1 MRSIISSINGIQMS
15 SKKAIFS
22 KTGYIKGKQC
32 LKSLYLYKHHYSMR
46 DPIPAERLKRFSLG
60 SDFGILTRQL
70 FPNGHD
76 ASPTHV
82 HRYSES
88 VALTQEFIRKG
99 ITTIYE
105 AAFLFDGILVYA
117 DILTKLS
124 SGWALYEVKSSA
136 KVSNVYQQ
144 DLALQ
149 FYVIKGSGLELLHAS
164 IIHLIEPLSDD
175 YKEQEIASLCQISD
189 FTEYC
194 NEKFSVIQD
203 EILEMK
209 TMLARSRI
217 PTIQM
222 GSHCQVPYSCDF
234 IGFCTRQS
242 NTPTEGLFQQ

>member
-164 IIHLIEPLSDD
+164 IIHLIEPLTDD

-234 IGFCTRQS
+234 IGFCTQQS
-242 NTPTEGLFQQ
+242 NPPTEGLFKQ

>member
-1 MRSIISSINGIQMS
+1 MS

-32 LKSLYLYKHHYSMR
+32 LKSLYLYKHHYSLR
-46 DPIPAERLKRFSLG
+46 DPIPAERLKRFNLG
-60 SDFGILTRQL
+60 SDFGIMARKL
-70 FPNGHD
+70 FPHGLD

-88 VALTQEFIRKG
+88 IALTQKLIQDG
-99 ITTIYE
+99 VTTIYE
-105 AAFLFDGILVYA
+105 AAFLHEGILIYA

-149 FYVIKGSGLELLHAS
+149 FYVIKGSGLDLLHAS
-164 IIHLIEPLSDD
+164 ILHLKEPLTDD
-175 YKEQEIASLCQISD
+175 YKEQEIATLCQISD

-194 NEKFSVIQD
+194 HETFSTIKA
-203 EILEMK
+203 EIESMK
-209 TMLARSRI
+209 TLLAGSRI
-217 PTIQM
+217 PAIEM
-222 GSHCQVPYSCDF
+222 GDHCHAPYSCDF
-234 IGFCTRQS
+234 IGFCTQQLNPPS
-242 NTPTEGLFQQ
+242 EGLFKE

>member
-1 MRSIISSINGIQMS
+1 MS

-32 LKSLYLYKHHYSMR
+32 LKSLYLYKHHYSQR

-60 SDFGILTRQL
+60 SDFGILARKL
-70 FPNGHD
+70 FPNGKD
-76 ASPTHV
+76 ATPSHV

-88 VALTQEFIRKG
+88 LALTKKLIQDG

-105 AAFLFDGILVYA
+105 AAFLYDGILVYA
-117 DILTKLS
+117 DILTKLN
-124 SGWALYEVKSSA
+124 SGWALYEVKSSP

-149 FYVIKGSGLELLHAS
+149 FYVIKGSGLDLIHAS
-164 IIHLIEPLSDD
+164 ILHLKEPLTEN
-175 YKEQEIASLCQISD
+175 YKEQEIDSLCQISD

-194 NEKFSVIQD
+194 NESFPSIQN

-209 TMLARSRI
+209 ILLAGSRI

-222 GSHCQVPYSCDF
+222 GSHCQEPYTCDF
-234 IGFCTRQS
+234 IGFCTQQI
-242 NTPTEGLFQQ
+242 NPPNEGLFKE

>member
-1 MRSIISSINGIQMS
+1 MS

-32 LKSLYLYKHHYSMR
+32 LKALYLYKHHYSFR
-46 DPIPAERLKRFSLG
+46 DPIPAERLMRFSLG
-60 SDFGILTRQL
+60 NDFGILARKL
-70 FPNGHD
+70 FPDGRD
-76 ASPTHV
+76 ATPSHV

-88 VALTQEFIRKG
+88 VALTKKLIQDG

-105 AAFLFDGILVYA
+105 AAFLYQGILIYA

-149 FYVIKGSGLELLHAS
+149 FFVIKGSGLDLRHAS
-164 IIHLIEPLSDD
+164 ILHLNEPLTEN
-175 YKEQEIASLCQISD
+175 YKDQEIESLCQISD

-194 NEKFSVIQD
+194 HETYSPIQD

-209 TMLARSRI
+209 TMLAGSRI

-222 GSHCQVPYSCDF
+222 GPHCHDPYTCDF
-234 IGFCTRQS
+234 IGFCTQQV
-242 NTPTEGLFQQ
+242 NPPNEGLFKD

>member
-175 YKEQEIASLCQISD
+175 YKEQEIASLCQILD
-189 FTEYC
+189 LTEYC